1 MGESTTT
8 AAAAALAA
16 ALARRF
22 CFFLL
27 TGCGGSWV
35 DMSFDGCDDRA
46 FVEEVG
52 VDGWEGSAEGGPLG
66 TVMILE
72 PSLFVYLAVAFA
84 LGEAGACVVAG
95 WRWLA
100 GILVESCCDGAVSV
114 GRYHGAREGRVPGPD
129 RLGGKS
135 KSGGKKEGLQTRRQ
149 LSWKGIGVE
158 RSCVWGEYGRWSVC
172 RYRARG
178 RRLGRRPGA
187 GAGEGEMEP
196 A

>member
-1 MGESTTT
+1 
-8 AAAAALAA
+8 
-16 ALARRF
+16 
-22 CFFLL
+22 
-27 TGCGGSWV
+27 
-35 DMSFDGCDDRA
+35 
-46 FVEEVG
+46 
-52 VDGWEGSAEGGPLG
+52 
-66 TVMILE
+66 MILE

-135 KSGGKKEGLQTRRQ
+135 KSGGKKEDLQTQRQ

-158 RSCVWGEYGRWSVC
+158 RGCVWGGNLGVGRFVDIRPAVGVWAGALGQHPARARWSRREGGVYSHVE
-172 RYRARG
+172 RRESNDLTTGKGRARG
-178 RRLGRRPGA
+178 ERCGQGRRQLTMG
-187 GAGEGEMEP
+187 GGWEVIGI
-196 A
+196 